1 MTIKPKKT
9 GFGLEMSS
17 FIGKKTKNSY
27 IMFKSLGGSYHAFM
41 EVEAKDAIIDCL
53 GGGERK
59 RPPVNWVTFSG
70 RKPSPPTA
78 WREVPRQPGNV
89 SPARSP
95 EARKCPRQRTT
106 IAQCHQGVRREAR
119 KRAPLM
125 GGPIRAARTDD
136 EAAHQGAL
144 ALHLDARHWRA
155 GAQSLL
161 RRQDGLHV
169 QAAPVK
175 FAAAVSGLGEL
186 QELARHHAIG
196 GALGNAKP
204 AYQKAAGHCR
214 SAARRV
220 RKFTVSKMYPA
231 PVT

>member
-27 IMFKSLGGSYHAFM
+27 IMFKSLAAATMLSWRLRPRMRSSIAWA
-41 EVEAKDAIIDCL
+41 EAK
-53 GGGERK
+53 EE